1 MIISPPKPLKQRII
15 KASIWIFGG
24 HASALVIRL
33 ISNLIMTRLLVPEMF
48 GLMSIVG
55 VFIMGLSL
63 FSDLGLRQSIIQ
75 SKRGRDERFLNTI
88 WSFQIIR
95 GFSIWGFSVLV
106 AIGVYI
112 AQSLLWMPANTV
124 YAEPLLP
131 YIIPISTLVMII
143 GAFEPTWTAL
153 ASRDLQQAR
162 LVKIDL
168 ICQVAGVI
176 TMMSM
181 ALYTRSIW
189 ALVLGS
195 LISGIC
201 RLIVINF
208 IIKEKRNRFEID
220 KAYISEIFHFGKWIF
235 LSSIIGFLAMNG
247 DKLLLGGLISTKDL
261 GVYNIA
267 AFMVGAVATI
277 VSRLLGGVAYPALS
291 ETVRDRPY
299 DLHRIY
305 YRFRLP
311 FDAGIMFLAGLLFAS
326 GQTIIHL
333 LYDSRYD
340 DAGWMLNVLALS
352 LIALRYNLAD
362 QSYLALGKPKLMT
375 MLNLTRT
382 VALFVF
388 LPIAYNQFGI
398 HGAIWAIVMSY
409 FSSFP
414 MAIYYKKTH
423 HLLDFKKELITLP
436 MIFVGMISGFIFNK
450 VVQIM
455 S

>member
-1 MIISPPKPLKQRII
+1 
-15 KASIWIFGG
+15 
-24 HASALVIRL
+24 
-33 ISNLIMTRLLVPEMF
+33 MTRLLVPEMF
-48 GLMSIVG
+48 GLMSIVN
-55 VFIMGLSL
+55 VLITGLSL

-75 SKRGRDERFLNTI
+75 SKKGRDEKFLNTI

-95 GFSIWGFSVLV
+95 GFSIWGISVLM

-112 AQSLLWMPANTV
+112 AQALAWMPANTV
-124 YAEPLLP
+124 YAEPLLA
-131 YIIPISTLVMII
+131 YIIPVSTLGMII

-162 LVKIDL
+162 LVKIEL

-176 TMMSM
+176 AMVSM
-181 ALYTRSIW
+181 AFYNRSIW

-195 LISGIC
+195 LMSN
-201 RLIVINF
+201 IVRTIIVNF

-220 KAYISEIFHFGKWIF
+220 QAYVSEIFHFGKWIF

-267 AFMVGAVATI
+267 AFMIGAVATI

-311 FDAGIMFLAGLLFAS
+311 FDLGIMFLAGLLFAS
-326 GQTIIHL
+326 GQTIIRI
-333 LYDSRYD
+333 LYDSRYEE
-340 DAGWMLNVLALS
+340 AGWMLNVLALS

-375 MLNLTRT
+375 TLTLTRT
-382 VALFVF
+382 IALFVF
-388 LPIAYNQFGI
+388 LPIAFYQFGLQ
-398 HGAIWAIVMSY
+398 GAIWAIVISY
-409 FSSFP
+409 FTSFP
-414 MAIYYKKTH
+414 LAIYYKKTL
-423 HLLDFKKELITLP
+423 HLLNVKKELITLP
-436 MIFVGMISGFIFNK
+436 MILVGMVCGLILNKFI
-450 VVQIM
+450 QIM
-455 S
+455 F

>member
-1 MIISPPKPLKQRII
+1 
-15 KASIWIFGG
+15 
-24 HASALVIRL
+24 
-33 ISNLIMTRLLVPEMF
+33 
-48 GLMSIVG
+48 
-55 VFIMGLSL
+55 MGLSL
-63 FSDLGLRQSIIQ
+63 FSDLGLKQSIIQ

-106 AIGVYI
+106 AVAVLM
-112 AQSLLWMPANTV
+112 AQRLLWMPANTV

-131 YIIPISTLVMII
+131 YIIPVSTLGMMIS
-143 GAFEPTWTAL
+143 AFEPTWTSL

-162 LVKIDL
+162 LIKIEL
-168 ICQVAGVI
+168 ICQITGVI
-176 TMMSM
+176 VMVLM
-181 ALYTRSIW
+181 AFYTRSIW

-195 LISGIC
+195 LISGIT
-201 RLIVINF
+201 RSIIVNF
-208 IIKEKRNRFEID
+208 VIKEKRNHFEID

-267 AFMVGAVATI
+267 SFMIGAVATI
-277 VSRLLGGVAYPALS
+277 VARLLGGVAYPALS

-299 DLHRIY
+299 DLQRIY

-311 FDAGIMFLAGLLFAS
+311 FDAGIMFLAGFLFAS

-333 LYDSRYD
+333 LYDSRYA

-352 LIALRYNLAD
+352 LVALRYNLAD
-362 QSYLALGKPKLMT
+362 QSYLALGKPKMMT
-375 MLNLTRT
+375 MLTLTRT

-388 LPIAYNQFGI
+388 LPIAYHQFGL
-398 HGAIWAIVMSY
+398 HGAIWAIVASY

-423 HLLDFKKELITLP
+423 QLLDVKKELITLP
-436 MIFVGMISGFIFNK
+436 MIFLGIACGFVFNK
-450 VVQIM
+450 IVQVM
-455 S
+455 L

>member
-1 MIISPPKPLKQRII
+1 
-15 KASIWIFGG
+15 
-24 HASALVIRL
+24 
-33 ISNLIMTRLLVPEMF
+33 MTRLLVPEMF
-48 GLMSIVG
+48 GLMSIVS

-63 FSDLGLRQSIIQ
+63 FSDLGLKQSIIQ

-95 GFSIWGFSVLV
+95 GFSIWGFSILV
-106 AIGVYI
+106 AIAVLM
-112 AQSLLWMPANTV
+112 AQRLLWMPANTV

-131 YIIPISTLVMII
+131 YIIPVSTLSMII
-143 GAFEPTWTAL
+143 SAFEPTWTSL

-162 LVKIDL
+162 LIKIEL
-168 ICQVAGVI
+168 ICQITGVI
-176 TMMSM
+176 VMVLM
-181 ALYTRSIW
+181 AFYTRSIW

-195 LISGIC
+195 LISGIT
-201 RLIVINF
+201 RSIIVNF
-208 IIKEKRNRFEID
+208 VIKEKRNHFEID

-267 AFMVGAVATI
+267 SFMIGAVATI
-277 VSRLLGGVAYPALS
+277 VARLLGGVAYPALS

-299 DLHRIY
+299 DLQRIY

-311 FDAGIMFLAGLLFAS
+311 FDAGIMFLAGLLFVS

-333 LYDSRYD
+333 LYDSRYA

-362 QSYLALGKPKLMT
+362 QSYLALGKPKMMT
-375 MLNLTRT
+375 MLTLIRT

-388 LPIAYNQFGI
+388 LPIAYHQFGL
-398 HGAIWAIVMSY
+398 HGAIWAIVASY

-423 HLLDFKKELITLP
+423 QLLDVKKELITLP
-436 MIFVGMISGFIFNK
+436 MIFLGIACGFVFNK
-450 VVQIM
+450 IVQVM
-455 S
+455 L

>member
-1 MIISPPKPLKQRII
+1 
-15 KASIWIFGG
+15 
-24 HASALVIRL
+24 
-33 ISNLIMTRLLVPEMF
+33 MTRLLVPEMF
-48 GLMSIVG
+48 GLMSIISVL
-55 VFIMGLSL
+55 IMGLSL

-95 GFSIWGFSVLV
+95 GFSIWGISVLV

-112 AQSLLWMPANTV
+112 GQVLHWMPTNTV

-131 YIIPISTLVMII
+131 YIIPVSTLGMII

-162 LVKIDL
+162 LVKIEL
-168 ICQVAGVI
+168 TCQVIGVI
-176 TMMSM
+176 AMVSM

-195 LISGIC
+195 LCSGIT
-201 RLIVINF
+201 RSIIVHF
-208 IIKEKRNRFEID
+208 IIKEKRNHFEID
-220 KAYISEIFHFGKWIF
+220 KTYMSEIFNFGKWIF

-261 GVYNIA
+261 GIYNIA
-267 AFMVGAVATI
+267 AFMIGAVSTI

-311 FDAGIMFLAGLLFAS
+311 FDAGIMFLAGLLFIS
-326 GQTIIHL
+326 GQTIIRI
-333 LYDSRYD
+333 LYDSRYE

-352 LIALRYNLAD
+352 LVALRYNLAD
-362 QSYLALGKPKLMT
+362 QSYLALGKPKMMT
-375 MLNLTRT
+375 MLTLTRT
-382 VALFVF
+382 IALFVL
-388 LPIAYNQFGI
+388 LPIAYNQFGL
-398 HGAIWAIVMSY
+398 HGAIWAIVISY

-414 MAIYYKKTH
+414 MAIYYKNKH
-423 HLLDFKKELITLP
+423 QLLDIKKELITLP
-436 MIFVGMISGFIFNK
+436 MIFAGIACGLIFNTLM
-450 VVQIM
+450 QAM
-455 S
+455 F

>member
-1 MIISPPKPLKQRII
+1 M
-15 KASIWIFGG
+15 
-24 HASALVIRL
+24 
-33 ISNLIMTRLLVPEMF
+33 MTRLLAPEMF
-48 GLMSIVG
+48 GLMSIVS

-63 FSDLGLRQSIIQ
+63 FSDLGLKQSIIQ

-106 AIGVYI
+106 AIAVWI
-112 AQSLLWMPANTV
+112 AQNLLWMPVGTV

-131 YIIPISTLVMII
+131 YIIPVSTLGMII
-143 GAFEPTWTAL
+143 SAFEPTWTSL

-162 LVKIDL
+162 LIKIEL
-168 ICQVAGVI
+168 ICQITGVI
-176 TMMSM
+176 VMVLM
-181 ALYTRSIW
+181 AFYTRSIW

-195 LISGIC
+195 LISGIT
-201 RLIVINF
+201 RSIIVNF
-208 IIKEKRNRFEID
+208 VIKEKRNHFEID

-267 AFMVGAVATI
+267 SFMIGAVATI
-277 VSRLLGGVAYPALS
+277 VARLLGGVAYPALS

-299 DLHRIY
+299 DLQRIY

-311 FDAGIMFLAGLLFAS
+311 FDAGIMFLAGFLFAS
-326 GQTIIHL
+326 GQSIIHL
-333 LYDSRYD
+333 LYDSRYA

-362 QSYLALGKPKLMT
+362 QSYLALGKPKMMT
-375 MLNLTRT
+375 MLTLIRT

-388 LPIAYNQFGI
+388 LPIAYHQFGL
-398 HGAIWAIVMSY
+398 HGAIWAIVASY

-423 HLLDFKKELITLP
+423 QLLDVKKELITLP
-436 MIFVGMISGFIFNK
+436 MIFLGIACGFVFNK
-450 VVQIM
+450 IVQVM
-455 S
+455 F

>member
-1 MIISPPKPLKQRII
+1 
-15 KASIWIFGG
+15 
-24 HASALVIRL
+24 
-33 ISNLIMTRLLVPEMF
+33 
-48 GLMSIVG
+48 
-55 VFIMGLSL
+55 MGLSL
-63 FSDLGLRQSIIQ
+63 FSDLGLKQSIIQ

-106 AIGVYI
+106 AVAVLM
-112 AQSLLWMPANTV
+112 AQRLLWMPVGTV

-131 YIIPISTLVMII
+131 YIIPVSTLGMMIS
-143 GAFEPTWTAL
+143 AFEPTWTSL

-162 LVKIDL
+162 LIKIEL
-168 ICQVAGVI
+168 ICQITGVI
-176 TMMSM
+176 VMVLM
-181 ALYTRSIW
+181 AFYTRSIW

-195 LISGIC
+195 LISGIT
-201 RLIVINF
+201 RSIIVNF
-208 IIKEKRNRFEID
+208 VIKEKRNHFEID
-220 KAYISEIFHFGKWIF
+220 KAYTSEIFHFGKWIF

-247 DKLLLGGLISTKDL
+247 DKLLLGGMISTKDL

-267 AFMVGAVATI
+267 SFMIGAVATI

-299 DLHRIY
+299 DLQRIY

-311 FDAGIMFLAGLLFAS
+311 FDAGIMFLAGLLFVS

-333 LYDSRYD
+333 LYDSRYA

-375 MLNLTRT
+375 MLTLIRT

-388 LPIAYNQFGI
+388 LPIAYHQFGL
-398 HGAIWAIVMSY
+398 HGAIWAIVASY

-423 HLLDFKKELITLP
+423 QLLDVKKELITLP
-436 MIFVGMISGFIFNK
+436 MIFLGIACGYAFNK
-450 VVQIM
+450 IVQLM
-455 S
+455 L

>member
-1 MIISPPKPLKQRII
+1 M
-15 KASIWIFGG
+15 
-24 HASALVIRL
+24 
-33 ISNLIMTRLLVPEMF
+33 MTRLLAPEMF
-48 GLMSIVG
+48 GLMSIVS

-63 FSDLGLRQSIIQ
+63 FSDLGLKQSIIQ

-95 GFSIWGFSVLV
+95 GFSIWGFSILV
-106 AIGVYI
+106 AIAVLM
-112 AQSLLWMPANTV
+112 AQRLLWMPVGTV

-131 YIIPISTLVMII
+131 YIIPVSTLGMII
-143 GAFEPTWTAL
+143 SAFEPTWTSL

-162 LVKIDL
+162 LIKIEL
-168 ICQVAGVI
+168 ICQITGVI
-176 TMMSM
+176 VMVLM
-181 ALYTRSIW
+181 AFYTRSIW

-195 LISGIC
+195 LISGIT
-201 RLIVINF
+201 RSIIVNF
-208 IIKEKRNRFEID
+208 VIKEKRNHFEID

-267 AFMVGAVATI
+267 SFMIGAVATI
-277 VSRLLGGVAYPALS
+277 VARLLGGVAYPALS

-299 DLHRIY
+299 DLQRIY

-311 FDAGIMFLAGLLFAS
+311 FDAGIMFLAGFLFVS

-333 LYDSRYD
+333 LYDSRYA

-362 QSYLALGKPKLMT
+362 QSYLALGKPKMMT
-375 MLNLTRT
+375 MLTLIRT

-388 LPIAYNQFGI
+388 LPIAYHQFGL
-398 HGAIWAIVMSY
+398 HGAIWAIVASY

-423 HLLDFKKELITLP
+423 QLLDVKKELITLP
-436 MIFVGMISGFIFNK
+436 MIFLGIACGFVFNK
-450 VVQIM
+450 IVQVM
-455 S
+455 F

>member
-1 MIISPPKPLKQRII
+1 
-15 KASIWIFGG
+15 
-24 HASALVIRL
+24 
-33 ISNLIMTRLLVPEMF
+33 MTRLLVPEMF
-48 GLMSIVG
+48 GLMSIVS

-63 FSDLGLRQSIIQ
+63 FSDLGLKQSIIQ

-106 AIGVYI
+106 AIAVLM
-112 AQSLLWMPANTV
+112 AQRLLWMPVGTV

-131 YIIPISTLVMII
+131 YIIPVSTLGMII
-143 GAFEPTWTAL
+143 SAFEPTWTSL

-162 LVKIDL
+162 LIKIEL
-168 ICQVAGVI
+168 ICQITGVI
-176 TMMSM
+176 VMVLM
-181 ALYTRSIW
+181 AFYTRSIW

-195 LISGIC
+195 LISGIT
-201 RLIVINF
+201 RSIIVNF
-208 IIKEKRNRFEID
+208 VIKEKRNHFEID

-267 AFMVGAVATI
+267 SFMIGAVATI
-277 VSRLLGGVAYPALS
+277 VARLLGGVAYPALS

-299 DLHRIY
+299 DLQRIY

-311 FDAGIMFLAGLLFAS
+311 FDAGIMFLAGFLFAS

-333 LYDSRYD
+333 LYDSRYA

-352 LIALRYNLAD
+352 LVALRYNLAD
-362 QSYLALGKPKLMT
+362 QSYLALGKPKMMT
-375 MLNLTRT
+375 MLTLIRT

-388 LPIAYNQFGI
+388 LPIAYHQFGL
-398 HGAIWAIVMSY
+398 HGAIWAIVASY

-423 HLLDFKKELITLP
+423 QLLDVKKELITLP
-436 MIFVGMISGFIFNK
+436 MIFLGIACGFVFNK
-450 VVQIM
+450 IVQVM
-455 S
+455 L

>member
-1 MIISPPKPLKQRII
+1 
-15 KASIWIFGG
+15 
-24 HASALVIRL
+24 
-33 ISNLIMTRLLVPEMF
+33 MTRLLVPEMF
-48 GLMSIVG
+48 GLMSIVS

-63 FSDLGLRQSIIQ
+63 FSDLGLKQSIIQ

-95 GFSIWGFSVLV
+95 GFSIWGFSILV
-106 AIGVYI
+106 AIAVLM
-112 AQSLLWMPANTV
+112 AQRLLWMPANTV

-131 YIIPISTLVMII
+131 YIIPVSTLGMII
-143 GAFEPTWTAL
+143 SAFEPTWTSL

-162 LVKIDL
+162 LIKIEL
-168 ICQVAGVI
+168 ICQITGVI
-176 TMMSM
+176 VMVLM
-181 ALYTRSIW
+181 AFYTRSIW

-195 LISGIC
+195 LISGIT
-201 RLIVINF
+201 RSIIVNF
-208 IIKEKRNRFEID
+208 VIKEKRNHFEID

-267 AFMVGAVATI
+267 SFMIGAVATI
-277 VSRLLGGVAYPALS
+277 VARLLGGVAYPALS

-299 DLHRIY
+299 DLQRIY

-311 FDAGIMFLAGLLFAS
+311 FDAGIMFLAGLLFVS

-333 LYDSRYD
+333 LYDSRYA

-362 QSYLALGKPKLMT
+362 QSYLALGKPKMMT
-375 MLNLTRT
+375 MLTLIRT

-388 LPIAYNQFGI
+388 LPIAYHQFGL
-398 HGAIWAIVMSY
+398 HGAIWAIVASY

-423 HLLDFKKELITLP
+423 QLLDVKKELITLP
-436 MIFVGMISGFIFNK
+436 MIFLGIACGFVFNK
-450 VVQIM
+450 IVQVM
-455 S
+455 F

>member
-1 MIISPPKPLKQRII
+1 M
-15 KASIWIFGG
+15 
-24 HASALVIRL
+24 
-33 ISNLIMTRLLVPEMF
+33 
-48 GLMSIVG
+48 
-55 VFIMGLSL
+55 
-63 FSDLGLRQSIIQ
+63 
-75 SKRGRDERFLNTI
+75 
-88 WSFQIIR
+88 
-95 GFSIWGFSVLV
+95 

-112 AQSLLWMPANTV
+112 GQILLWMPANTV
-124 YAEPLLP
+124 YAEPMLP
-131 YIIPISTLVMII
+131 YIIPVSTLGMII

-162 LVKIDL
+162 LVKIEL
-168 ICQVAGVI
+168 ICQVTGVI
-176 TMMSM
+176 AMVSM

-195 LISGIC
+195 LISGIT
-201 RLIVINF
+201 RSIIVNF
-208 IIKEKRNRFEID
+208 MIKEKRNRFELD
-220 KAYISEIFHFGKWIF
+220 KAYFSEIFHFGKWIF

-299 DLHRIY
+299 DLQRIY

-311 FDAGIMFLAGLLFAS
+311 FDAGIMFLAGFLFTS
-326 GQTIIHL
+326 GEAIIHL
-333 LYDSRYD
+333 LYDSRYQ

-375 MLNLTRT
+375 MLTLTRT

-388 LPIAYNQFGI
+388 LPIAYKQFGL
-398 HGAIWAIVMSY
+398 HGAIWAIVGSY

-414 MAIYYKKTH
+414 MAIYYKKMH
-423 HLLDFKKELITLP
+423 HLLDIKKELITLP
-436 MIFVGMISGFIFNK
+436 MIFVGIVCGLVFNK
-450 VVQIM
+450 IVQIM
-455 S
+455 F

>member
-1 MIISPPKPLKQRII
+1 
-15 KASIWIFGG
+15 
-24 HASALVIRL
+24 
-33 ISNLIMTRLLVPEMF
+33 MTRLLVPEMF
-48 GLMSIVG
+48 GLMSIVS

-63 FSDLGLRQSIIQ
+63 FSDLGLKQSIIQ

-106 AIGVYI
+106 AVAVLM
-112 AQSLLWMPANTV
+112 AQRLLWMPANTV

-131 YIIPISTLVMII
+131 YIIPVSTLGMMIS
-143 GAFEPTWTAL
+143 AFEPTWTSL

-162 LVKIDL
+162 LIKIEL
-168 ICQVAGVI
+168 ICQITGVI
-176 TMMSM
+176 VMVLM
-181 ALYTRSIW
+181 AFYTRSIW

-195 LISGIC
+195 LISGIT
-201 RLIVINF
+201 RSIIVNF
-208 IIKEKRNRFEID
+208 VIKEKRNHFEID

-267 AFMVGAVATI
+267 SFMIGAVATI
-277 VSRLLGGVAYPALS
+277 VARLLGGVAYPALS

-299 DLHRIY
+299 DLQRIY

-311 FDAGIMFLAGLLFAS
+311 FDAGIMFLAGFLFAS

-333 LYDSRYD
+333 LYDSRYA

-352 LIALRYNLAD
+352 LVALRYNLAD
-362 QSYLALGKPKLMT
+362 QSYLALGKPKMMT
-375 MLNLTRT
+375 MLTLTRT

-388 LPIAYNQFGI
+388 LPIAYHQFGL
-398 HGAIWAIVMSY
+398 HGAIWAIVASY

-423 HLLDFKKELITLP
+423 QLLDVKKELITLP
-436 MIFVGMISGFIFNK
+436 MIFLGIACGFVFNK
-450 VVQIM
+450 IVQVM
-455 S
+455 L

>member
-1 MIISPPKPLKQRII
+1 M
-15 KASIWIFGG
+15 
-24 HASALVIRL
+24 
-33 ISNLIMTRLLVPEMF
+33 MTRLLAPEMF
-48 GLMSIVG
+48 GLMSIVS

-63 FSDLGLRQSIIQ
+63 FSDLGLKQSIIQ

-106 AIGVYI
+106 AIAVWI
-112 AQSLLWMPANTV
+112 AQNLLWMPVGTV

-131 YIIPISTLVMII
+131 YIIPVSTLGMII
-143 GAFEPTWTAL
+143 SAFEPTWTSL

-162 LVKIDL
+162 LIKIEL
-168 ICQVAGVI
+168 ICQITGVI
-176 TMMSM
+176 VMVLM
-181 ALYTRSIW
+181 AFYTRSIW

-195 LISGIC
+195 LISGIT
-201 RLIVINF
+201 RSIIVNF
-208 IIKEKRNRFEID
+208 VIKEKRNHFEID

-267 AFMVGAVATI
+267 SFMIGAVATI
-277 VSRLLGGVAYPALS
+277 VARLLGGVAYPALS

-299 DLHRIY
+299 DLQRIY

-311 FDAGIMFLAGLLFAS
+311 FDAGIMFLAGFLFAS

-333 LYDSRYD
+333 LYDSRYA

-352 LIALRYNLAD
+352 LVALRYNLAD
-362 QSYLALGKPKLMT
+362 QSYLALGKPKMMT
-375 MLNLTRT
+375 MLTLTRT

-388 LPIAYNQFGI
+388 LPIAYHQFGLQ
-398 HGAIWAIVMSY
+398 GAIWAIVASY

-423 HLLDFKKELITLP
+423 QLLDVKKELITLP
-436 MIFVGMISGFIFNK
+436 MIFLGIACGFVFNK
-450 VVQIM
+450 IVQVM
-455 S
+455 F

>member
-15 KASIWIFGG
+15 KAGIWIFGG
-24 HASALVIRL
+24 HASAHVIRL

-48 GLMSIVG
+48 GLMSIVS
-55 VFIMGLSL
+55 VLITGLSL

-106 AIGVYI
+106 AVVVYI
-112 AQSLLWMPANTV
+112 GQTLALMPVNTV

-131 YIIPISTLVMII
+131 YIIPISTLGMII

-162 LVKIDL
+162 LVKIEL
-168 ICQVAGVI
+168 ICQIIGVI
-176 TMMSM
+176 AMVSM

-195 LISGIC
+195 LISGIS
-201 RLIVINF
+201 RTIIVNF
-208 IIKEKRNRFEID
+208 LIKEKRNRFEID
-220 KAYISEIFHFGKWIF
+220 KAYINEIFHFGKWIL

-247 DKLLLGGLISTKDL
+247 DKLLLGGLVSTKDL

-267 AFMVGAVATI
+267 AFMIGAVATL

-299 DLHRIY
+299 DLQRIY

-311 FDAGIMFLAGLLFAS
+311 FDAGIMFLAGVLFTS

-333 LYDSRYD
+333 LYDSRYE

-375 MLNLTRT
+375 MLTLTRT

-388 LPIAYNQFGI
+388 LPVAYNQFGL
-398 HGAIWAIVMSY
+398 HGAIWAIVISC

-414 MAIYYKKTH
+414 MAIYYKKMH
-423 HLLDFKKELITLP
+423 QLLDIKKELITLP
-436 MIFVGMISGFIFNK
+436 MIFVGLACGLIFNK
-450 VVQIM
+450 IVQIM
-455 S
+455 F

>member
-15 KASIWIFGG
+15 KAGIWIFGG
-24 HASALVIRL
+24 HASAQVIRL

-48 GLMSIVG
+48 GLMSIVS
-55 VFIMGLSL
+55 VLIMGLSL

-95 GFSIWGFSVLV
+95 GFSIWGVSVLV

-112 AQSLLWMPANTV
+112 GQILLWMPANTV
-124 YAEPLLP
+124 YAEPMLP
-131 YIIPISTLVMII
+131 YIIPVSTLGMII

-162 LVKIDL
+162 LVKIEL
-168 ICQVAGVI
+168 ICQVTGILAMV
-176 TMMSM
+176 SM

-195 LISGIC
+195 LISGIT
-201 RLIVINF
+201 RLIIVNF
-208 IIKEKRNRFEID
+208 MIKEKRNRFEID

-247 DKLLLGGLISTKDL
+247 DKLLLGGLISTNDL

-267 AFMVGAVATI
+267 AFMIGAVATL

-299 DLHRIY
+299 DLQRIY
-305 YRFRLP
+305 YQFRLP
-311 FDAGIMFLAGLLFAS
+311 FDAGIMFLAGFLFTS
-326 GQTIIHL
+326 GQTIIHI
-333 LYDSRYD
+333 LYDSRYE

-362 QSYLALGKPKLMT
+362 QSYLAIGKPKLMT
-375 MLNLTRT
+375 MLTLTRT

-388 LPIAYNQFGI
+388 LPVAYNQFGL
-398 HGAIWAIVMSY
+398 HGAIWAIVISY

-414 MAIYYKKTH
+414 MAIYYKKMH
-423 HLLDFKKELITLP
+423 QLLDIKKELITLP
-436 MIFVGMISGFIFNK
+436 MIFVGMMCGFIFNK
-450 VVQIM
+450 IVQIM
-455 S
+455 F

>member
-1 MIISPPKPLKQRII
+1 
-15 KASIWIFGG
+15 
-24 HASALVIRL
+24 
-33 ISNLIMTRLLVPEMF
+33 MTRLLVPEMF
-48 GLMSIVG
+48 GLMSIVSAL
-55 VFIMGLSL
+55 IMGLSL

-95 GFSIWGFSVLV
+95 GFSIWGVSVLV

-112 AQSLLWMPANTV
+112 GQILLWMPANTV
-124 YAEPLLP
+124 YAEPMLP
-131 YIIPISTLVMII
+131 YIIPVSTLGMII

-162 LVKIDL
+162 LVKIEL
-168 ICQVAGVI
+168 ICQVTGILAMV
-176 TMMSM
+176 SM

-195 LISGIC
+195 LISGIT
-201 RLIVINF
+201 RSIIVNF
-208 IIKEKRNRFEID
+208 MIKEKRNRFEID

-247 DKLLLGGLISTKDL
+247 DKLLLGGLISTNDL

-267 AFMVGAVATI
+267 AFMIGAVATL

-299 DLHRIY
+299 DLQRIY

-311 FDAGIMFLAGLLFAS
+311 FDAGIMFLAGFLFTS

-333 LYDSRYD
+333 LYDSRYE

-375 MLNLTRT
+375 MLTLTRT

-388 LPIAYNQFGI
+388 LPVAYNQFGL
-398 HGAIWAIVMSY
+398 HGAIWAIVISY

-423 HLLDFKKELITLP
+423 QLLDIKKELITLP
-436 MIFVGMISGFIFNK
+436 MILVGMLCGFIFNK
-450 VVQIM
+450 IVQIM
-455 S
+455 F

>member
-1 MIISPPKPLKQRII
+1 
-15 KASIWIFGG
+15 
-24 HASALVIRL
+24 
-33 ISNLIMTRLLVPEMF
+33 MTRLLVPEMF
-48 GLMSIVG
+48 GLMSIISVL
-55 VFIMGLSL
+55 IMGLSL

-95 GFSIWGFSVLV
+95 GFSIWGISVLV

-112 AQSLLWMPANTV
+112 GQVLHWMPTNTV

-131 YIIPISTLVMII
+131 YIIPVSTLGMII

-162 LVKIDL
+162 LVKIEL
-168 ICQVAGVI
+168 TCQVIGVI
-176 TMMSM
+176 AMVSM

-195 LISGIC
+195 LCSGIT
-201 RLIVINF
+201 RSIIVHF
-208 IIKEKRNRFEID
+208 IIKEKRNHFEID
-220 KAYISEIFHFGKWIF
+220 KTYMSEIFNFGKWIF

-261 GVYNIA
+261 GIYNIA
-267 AFMVGAVATI
+267 AFMIGAVATI

-311 FDAGIMFLAGLLFAS
+311 FDAGIMFLAGLLFIS
-326 GQTIIHL
+326 GQTIIRI
-333 LYDSRYD
+333 LYDSRYE

-352 LIALRYNLAD
+352 LVALRYNLAD
-362 QSYLALGKPKLMT
+362 QSYLALGKPKMMT
-375 MLNLTRT
+375 MLTLTRT
-382 VALFVF
+382 IALFVL
-388 LPIAYNQFGI
+388 LPIAYNQFGL
-398 HGAIWAIVMSY
+398 HGAIWAIVISY

-414 MAIYYKKTH
+414 MAIYYKNKH
-423 HLLDFKKELITLP
+423 QLLDIKKELITLP
-436 MIFVGMISGFIFNK
+436 MIFAGIACGLIFNTLM
-450 VVQIM
+450 QAM
-455 S
+455 F

>member
-1 MIISPPKPLKQRII
+1 
-15 KASIWIFGG
+15 
-24 HASALVIRL
+24 
-33 ISNLIMTRLLVPEMF
+33 MTRLLVPEMF
-48 GLMSIVG
+48 GLMSIISVL
-55 VFIMGLSL
+55 IMGLSL

-95 GFSIWGFSVLV
+95 GFSIWGISVLV

-112 AQSLLWMPANTV
+112 GQVLHWMPTNTV

-131 YIIPISTLVMII
+131 YIIPVSTLGMII

-162 LVKIDL
+162 LVKIEL
-168 ICQVAGVI
+168 TCQVIGVI
-176 TMMSM
+176 AMVSM

-195 LISGIC
+195 LCSGIT
-201 RLIVINF
+201 RSIIVHF
-208 IIKEKRNRFEID
+208 IIKEKRNHFEID
-220 KAYISEIFHFGKWIF
+220 KTYISEIFNFGKWIF

-261 GVYNIA
+261 GIYNIA
-267 AFMVGAVATI
+267 AFMIGAVSTI

-311 FDAGIMFLAGLLFAS
+311 FDAGIMFLAGLLFIS
-326 GQTIIHL
+326 GQTIIRI
-333 LYDSRYD
+333 LYDSRYE

-352 LIALRYNLAD
+352 LVALRYNLAD
-362 QSYLALGKPKLMT
+362 QSYLALGKPKMMT
-375 MLNLTRT
+375 MLTLTRT
-382 VALFVF
+382 IALFVL
-388 LPIAYNQFGI
+388 LPIAYNQFGL
-398 HGAIWAIVMSY
+398 HGAIWAIVISY

-414 MAIYYKKTH
+414 MAIYYKNKH
-423 HLLDFKKELITLP
+423 QLLDIKKELITLP
-436 MIFVGMISGFIFNK
+436 MIFAGIACGLIFNK
-450 VVQIM
+450 LMQAM
-455 S
+455 F

>member
-1 MIISPPKPLKQRII
+1 
-15 KASIWIFGG
+15 
-24 HASALVIRL
+24 
-33 ISNLIMTRLLVPEMF
+33 MTRLLVPEMF
-48 GLMSIVG
+48 GLMSIVS
-55 VFIMGLSL
+55 VLMMGLSL

-95 GFSIWGFSVLV
+95 GFSIWGFSALV

-112 AQSLLWMPANTV
+112 AQSLQWMPANTV

-131 YIIPISTLVMII
+131 LIIPVSTLGMII

-168 ICQVAGVI
+168 ICQITGVI
-176 TMMSM
+176 AMVSM
-181 ALYTRSIW
+181 AFYSRSIW

-195 LISGIC
+195 LISGIS
-201 RLIVINF
+201 RSIIVNF
-208 IIKEKRNRFEID
+208 IIKEKRNHFEID
-220 KAYISEIFHFGKWIF
+220 KTYIGEIFHFGKWIF

-247 DKLLLGGLISTKDL
+247 DKLLLGGLISTNDL

-267 AFMVGAVATI
+267 SFMIGAVATI

-326 GQTIIHL
+326 GQTIIQL
-333 LYDSRYD
+333 LYDSRYE

-362 QSYLALGKPKLMT
+362 QSYMALGKPKMMT
-375 MLNLTRT
+375 MLTLTRT

-388 LPIAYNQFGI
+388 LPIAYNQFGL
-398 HGAIWAIVMSY
+398 HGAIWAIVGSY

-423 HLLDFKKELITLP
+423 QLLDIKKELITLP
-436 MIFVGMISGFIFNK
+436 MIFVGLACGLIFNK
-450 VVQIM
+450 IVQIM
-455 S
+455 F